1 MNYETESG
9 ASQDGS
15 TQETAPQVETPVTEP
30 AAEPVAADGAG
41 LDANMAGALAYL
53 LGAITGIL
61 FLVIDKRPSVRFHA
75 MQAITV
81 TVGMI
86 GLSIVL
92 GIIAA
97 VISFI
102 PILGWLIGLLLSL
115 GMWAASLVLWLY
127 LMYRAWQGDE
137 WEVPVAGSW
146 ARRLTSN

>member
-1 MNYETESG
+1 MNYETESR
-9 ASQDGS
+9 APQDGD

-30 AAEPVAADGAG
+30 AAADGAG

>member
-1 MNYETESG
+1 MDYETESR
-9 ASQDGS
+9 APQDGS

>member
-30 AAEPVAADGAG
+30 AAADGAG

>member
-1 MNYETESG
+1 MNYETESR
-9 ASQDGS
+9 APQDGD

>member
-1 MNYETESG
+1 MDYETESR
-9 ASQDGS
+9 APQDGS

-146 ARRLTSN
+146 ARRLASN

>member
-1 MNYETESG
+1 MDYETESR
-9 ASQDGS
+9 ASHDGS

-30 AAEPVAADGAG
+30 AAADGAG

-81 TVGMI
+81 TVAMI

-146 ARRLTSN
+146 ARRLTAN